1 MPRRLSALF
10 TAATLSFLAACST
23 GGSGGATADSMPDP
37 QAAAP
42 GGVTTVLTLAVER
55 VGPGDSIPL
64 ALHVVNGTPD
74 PLVLEFTSSQR
85 YNLWIAP
92 ATGEPIWTWAADKLF
107 AQMMGQ
113 ETVAPGDT
121 IEYRDT
127 IPAPAEPGEYRV
139 IGSIATTSR
148 ELSDT
153 AAVTVGP

>member
-1 MPRRLSALF
+1 MPRPASAVL
-10 TAATLSFLAACST
+10 TAATLTLLAACST
-23 GGSGGATADSMPDP
+23 SGAGGATADSMPDA

-42 GGVTTVLTLAVER
+42 GGVTTVLTLATDR

-74 PLVLEFTSSQR
+74 PLVLEFTSTQR

-92 ATGEPIWTWAADKLF
+92 STGDPIWTWAADKLF

-113 ETVAPGDT
+113 ETIAPGDT
-121 IEYRDT
+121 IEFRDT

-148 ELSDT
+148 DLGDT
-153 AAVTVGP
+153 VAVTVGP